1 MRILREVS
9 DGKVNFWVINLNS
22 LPVEGPFETAQEA
35 FSALRRHL
43 QTRRERAA
51 QEAE

>member
-9 DGKVNFWVINLNS
+9 AGEVNFWVINLDS

-35 FSALRRHL
+35 LVALREHL
-43 QTRRERAA
+43 EARRQA
-51 QEAE
+51 QAGS

>member
-9 DGKVNFWVINLNS
+9 AGEVNFWVINLNS

-35 FSALRRHL
+35 LDALRQYLEAQRHD
-43 QTRRERAA
+43 
-51 QEAE
+51 QEDN